1 MGDGDTN
8 NNLHPEVH
16 AVDPPAGQPER
27 EGWSSHRGY
36 VYQVWY
42 AIRQWLALI
51 PNEILYLEHAED
63 TAKTTIDGIEMAQ
76 VRQVAAPISLN
87 TAAARTA
94 LSNFWKHDSANK
106 RKVSFQYITTGAVT
120 HERGNPFGAEDTGI
134 AVWGKG
140 KTDLAAASRIHD
152 FLKANPDNL
161 SRELVDF
168 LSNST
173 TEDVQARLIKPF
185 AWNAG
190 FLALEHLRAEV
201 TNELFTFAAKL
212 SPPLRLAKDDLAT
225 LSAVLFADA
234 TTASVTKDLRKLDQM
249 QLVDLIDRTIYFKTP
264 LRRYSTQQIPPTQ
277 QIIESLGSAA
287 IIDWVE
293 PSKELE
299 NWPQTLSNGHA
310 IERAEFAL
318 IEKRMLE
325 STKSAQLI
333 LGEPGSGKSALLAKL
348 SSSLSARGI
357 RHLSIKADSIP
368 KTIKSLDELVKNLGD
383 RSLIDAIREVAAG
396 EKFVVLVDQL
406 DALCSLV
413 DIQTDRLNLLLA
425 CVQRLGDLPRI
436 HIVASCRPFEY
447 QTDTRLQTLH
457 AQDITLT
464 LPPWET
470 IAPLVLDE
478 NNSPANVPESLKEVL
493 RVPWQL
499 KLFLDLP
506 QPRPLL
512 TSPYDLLTHI
522 WTKKV
527 LRAEAPPG
535 CTEVV
540 ELVAKRINKSEEFW
554 IPEAAVG
561 QHPRET
567 AYLISEGILKQ
578 TDDLRSIGFRHQT
591 FYDYFLLRTF
601 LREDT
606 TLVDYVKN
614 RDRQSF
620 FIRPTFVQALTY
632 LRMTSRQDYVAT
644 ITDFLQGDYL
654 RIHLRTLLLEFIG
667 QQTTPFLE
675 EQQLVLP
682 LLKDDK
688 HGQTV
693 LRVVAGS
700 PGWFKAIVGT
710 DFEQRWMARGWS
722 HAVHTVGFLTS
733 ALPFAEPTVVDF
745 IANQWLDKPDHDRL
759 AFNILGAAKV
769 WQGRLVDCVRKY
781 TERRSLDEMTWL
793 LREFIKTNP
802 TVGSEVF
809 GTLLAKEAAKFAQ
822 QEKEAPAPDPSNA
835 AHAYPDKGPVA
846 KAIKELLHGKN
857 FIRLGIQK
865 MAEAAPEVF
874 LERIWPPIREM
885 LLLAGIDFPR
895 VDPTCYPRDY
905 VELKLHDNGERTDD
919 LLWAIQA
926 GLKVLARTD
935 SASFLTWVSKEAG
948 IDFLPIHRLIARGML
963 ELDAKQADEV
973 MKYLLAD
980 RRRLNLGHQRD
991 ETAETTALL
1000 KKIAG
1005 LCSRR
1010 FFIKLEK
1017 QVASLP
1023 ATDFARWK
1031 KSRPESTRSQVR
1043 RVTRLERYELLSS
1056 LPLRRI
1062 GERRRTLLRQERHR
1076 YGGVAER
1083 LRSGLHVVSFGDG
1096 GLSLNEL
1103 EALDDSAIIEIVSR
1117 ADDRIDQ
1124 NPQHGRS
1131 KDRVSSMVFGM
1142 FAATHPQR
1150 ALLQVSHLKP
1160 GVHERYAAQLVAKL
1174 ADPRAPN
1181 TNGDRKQFPPVIPG
1195 AEIETLAR
1203 DFHSK
1208 GFSTPFFREVVAF
1221 ALENLCYS
1229 QAGLGENTIR
1239 MLLGWLSEAEGQPED
1254 PEAADDKEPKD
1265 PDSSILWSGSTLL
1278 SRPNGRTNFVEAVVE
1293 GLLTQVP
1300 SAVERCFDFLD
1311 ELAITE
1317 KQLGLWADVMLQ
1329 IAYLVGGHGQ
1339 RYTKL
1344 FTTLV
1349 ANVPRFLSCPSTSF
1363 AWAHVTG
1370 FTTPQID
1377 EQAWFENILG
1387 KDIPY
1392 FRQLSGEL
1400 IFLNCANTGNEWSK
1414 KYVAKGIRGELGDY
1428 FLRGM
1433 VFGAAA
1439 HISVPRIHVLAE
1451 EILSAGLKSENGKV
1465 VGAAWT
1471 LCNHISAAGWGDSC
1485 KRLVLQLI
1493 DGENPLSHDM
1503 SVLCHQL
1510 EEIVAVDPETCLS
1523 VCEKIVG
1530 RFATRLTDNSYSL
1543 SSAAED
1549 IINISLTVQRFVP
1562 LRERGLVLFETL
1574 LELNVTEAKKAADLL
1589 NDRLGMKTSGQEQ
1602 K

>member
-16 AVDPPAGQPER
+16 EVAPPAGQPER

-42 AIRQWLALI
+42 AIRQWLELAPREVLF
-51 PNEILYLEHAED
+51 LEHAED
-63 TAKTTIDGIEMAQ
+63 TAKTTIDGIELAQ
-76 VRQVAAPISLN
+76 VRQVVAPISLN
-87 TAAARTA
+87 TKAARTA
-94 LSNFWKHDSANK
+94 LSNFWKHVSANK
-106 RKVSFQYITTGAVT
+106 RKVSFQYITTGAVS
-120 HERGNPFGAEDTGI
+120 HELGHPFGPGDTGI
-134 AVWGKG
+134 AVWSKG
-140 KTDLAAASRIHD
+140 QTDLAAALRIHE
-152 FLKANPDNL
+152 FLKANPFDL
-161 SRELVDF
+161 TPELVDF
-168 LSNST
+168 LANST
-173 TEDVQARLIKPF
+173 TEEVQVRLIRPF
-185 AWNAG
+185 TWNAG
-190 FLALEHLRAEV
+190 FLSLEDLRTEV
-201 TNELFTFAAKL
+201 KKDLFDFAAKL
-212 SPPLRLAKDDLAT
+212 SPPLRLAKDELSN
-225 LSAVLFADA
+225 LSAVLFTDA
-234 TTASVTKDLRKLDQM
+234 TNASVTKNLRELDQM
-249 QLVDLIDRTIYFKTP
+249 QLVDLIDRTVYVKKTLRQYSAERGPMGQQVTEP
-264 LRRYSTQQIPPTQ
+264 LVP
-277 QIIESLGSAA
+277 AA

-310 IERAEFAL
+310 IERPEFAL
-318 IEKRMLE
+318 IEKRILE

-357 RHLSIKADSIP
+357 RHLSIKADGIP

-383 RSLIDAIREVAAG
+383 RSLVDVIGEVAAG

-425 CVQRLGDLPRI
+425 CIQKLGDLPQI

-457 AQDITLT
+457 AQDVTLT
-464 LPPWET
+464 LPLWET
-470 IAPLVLDE
+470 ISPLVLDE

-506 QPRPLL
+506 QPRPIL

-540 ELVAKRINKSEEFW
+540 ELVAKRINKNEEFW

-561 QHPRET
+561 QHPKEA

-601 LREDT
+601 LHEDT

-620 FIRPTFVQALTY
+620 FIRPTFVRALAY
-632 LRMTSRQDYVAT
+632 LRMTSRQNYVAT
-644 ITDFLQGDYL
+644 ITDLLQGDYL

-733 ALPFAEPTVVDF
+733 ALPFAEPTVVDLV
-745 IANQWLDKPDHDRL
+745 ANQWLDKPDHDRL

-809 GTLLAKEAAKFAQ
+809 GTLLAKESAKFAQ
-822 QEKEAPAPDPSNA
+822 EKKEAPAPDPSNA
-835 AHAYPDKGPVA
+835 ARAFPDKGPVA
-846 KAIKELLHGKN
+846 KAIKELLHGKG
-857 FIRLGIQK
+857 FVRLGIQK
-865 MAEAAPEVF
+865 MAEAAPKIF
-874 LERIWPPIREM
+874 LERVWPPIREM
-885 LLLAGIDFPR
+885 LLLAGIDYPR
-895 VDPTCYPRDY
+895 VDPTCYPPDY
-905 VELKLHDNGERTDD
+905 VELKLHDNGERIDD
-919 LLWAIQA
+919 LLWAVQA

-935 SASFLTWVSKEAG
+935 SASFLTWVSNEAG
-948 IDFLPIHRLIARGML
+948 AEFLSIHRLIARGML
-963 ELDAKQADEV
+963 ELDAKHADVV
-973 MKYLLAD
+973 MKYLLTD
-980 RRRLNLGHQRD
+980 RKRLNLGHQRD
-991 ETAETTALL
+991 ETAETSALL
-1000 KKIAG
+1000 KKFAE

-1010 FFIKLEK
+1010 FFVKLEK
-1017 QVASLP
+1017 QVVSLP
-1023 ATDFARWK
+1023 ATDYALWK
-1031 KSRPESTRSQVR
+1031 KKRPELTRSQVR

-1062 GERRRTLLRQERHR
+1062 GERRRILLRQERHR

-1083 LRSGLHVVSFGDG
+1083 LRSGSHVVSFGGG
-1096 GLSLNEL
+1096 GLSLSEL

-1117 ADDRIDQ
+1117 ADDRVDQ

-1131 KDRVSSMVFGM
+1131 KDQVSSMVFGM

-1150 ALLQVSHLKP
+1150 ALLQVSHLTPK
-1160 GVHERYAAQLVAKL
+1160 VHERYAAQLVAKL

-1195 AEIETLAR
+1195 AEIEALAR
-1203 DFHSK
+1203 DFDSK

-1221 ALENLCYS
+1221 ALEHLCDS
-1229 QAGLGENTIR
+1229 QAGLGENTIQ
-1239 MLLGWLSEAEGQPED
+1239 MLLGWLSEAEEDSED
-1254 PEAADDKEPKD
+1254 PEAEDDKESKV
-1265 PDSSILWSGSTLL
+1265 PDSSILYGGSTLL

-1293 GLLTQVP
+1293 GLLTQAP
-1300 SAVERCFDFLD
+1300 SAVGRCFDFLD
-1311 ELAITE
+1311 ELAVTE
-1317 KQLGLWADVMLQ
+1317 KQRGLWADVMLQ
-1329 IAYLVGGHGQ
+1329 IAYLVGGHSQ
-1339 RYTKL
+1339 RYTSL
-1344 FTTLV
+1344 FTSLT
-1349 ANVPRFLSCPSTSF
+1349 ARVPRFLSSTSTSF

-1370 FTTPQID
+1370 FTNPLTA
-1377 EQAWFENILG
+1377 EQAWFENILE
-1387 KDIPY
+1387 KDFPY
-1392 FRQLSGEL
+1392 FRQLAGEL
-1400 IFLNCANTGNEWSK
+1400 IFLNRANTGNEWSK
-1414 KYVAKGIRGELGDY
+1414 EYVAKGIRGELGDY

-1433 VFGAAA
+1433 MFGAAA
-1439 HISVPRIHVLAE
+1439 YISVPRIHDLVE
-1451 EILSAGLKSENGKV
+1451 EILSAGLKSHNEKLNA
-1465 VGAAWT
+1465 AAWT
-1471 LCNHISAAGWGDSC
+1471 LCNHISAEGWGDSC

-1493 DGENPLSHDM
+1493 EGENPLSHDM
-1503 SVLCHQL
+1503 SVLCHQI

-1530 RFATRLTDNSYSL
+1530 KFATRLTDNSYSL

-1549 IINISLTVQRFVP
+1549 IINIALTVQRFVP

-1589 NDRLGMKTSGQEQ
+1589 NDRPSTKAS
-1602 K
+1602 